1 MSVLTHG
8 YSLAALIS
16 LAFLTGCASTQ
27 PVPYTGVTSSS
38 QMKPD
43 TQDESGHIAYSYN
56 TPTEWNKY
64 SRAIVD
70 PVVIYQGPDAQFD
83 DVSPE
88 QKQQLAAHMQQQFNK
103 SIGER
108 FPLTTTITPG
118 TLRIRLT
125 LTGAETTTPFL
136 GTFTRFDLMG
146 APYNIVQS
154 VRGKQGS
161 FTGSVSYAVE
171 IYDAPSNQL
180 LKSYISKQY
189 PNSLNIGASWG
200 ALDAAETGLDK
211 GAEQLQEQLK

>member
-1 MSVLTHG
+1 MSALTNG

-43 TQDESGHIAYSYN
+43 TQDDSGHIAYRFSA
-56 TPTEWNKY
+56 PTDWNKY
-64 SRAIVD
+64 SRAILD
-70 PVVIYQGPDAQFD
+70 PVVIYQGTDAQFD

-88 QKQQLAAHMQQQFNK
+88 QKHALAAYMQQAFGK
-103 SIGER
+103 RIGER
-108 FPLTTTITPG
+108 FPLTHAITPG

-125 LTGAETTTPFL
+125 LTGAETTTPVL
-136 GTFTRFDLMG
+136 GTFSRFDLMG
-146 APYNIVQS
+146 GPYNIVQS

-180 LKSYISKQY
+180 LEAYISKQY

-200 ALDAAETGLDK
+200 ALSAAETGLDK
-211 GAEQLQEQLK
+211 GAEKLQDQLK

>member
-1 MSVLTHG
+1 MSALTNG

-43 TQDESGHIAYSYN
+43 TQDESGHIAYSFSA
-56 TPTEWNKY
+56 PTDWNKY
-64 SRAIVD
+64 SRALLD
-70 PVVIYQGPDAQFD
+70 PVVIYQGADAQFD

-88 QKQQLAAHMQQQFNK
+88 QKQALASYMQQAFGK
-103 SIGER
+103 SVGEH
-108 FPLTTTITPG
+108 FPLTNAITPG

-125 LTGAETTTPFL
+125 LTGAETTTPVL
-136 GTFTRFDLMG
+136 GTFSRFDLMG
-146 APYNIVQS
+146 GPYNIVQS

-180 LKSYISKQY
+180 LKAYISKQY

-200 ALDAAETGLDK
+200 ALSAAETGLDK
-211 GAEQLQEQLK
+211 GAEQLQDQLK

>member
-1 MSVLTHG
+1 MSALTNG

-38 QMKPD
+38 RMKPD
-43 TQDESGHIAYSYN
+43 TQDESGHISYRYSI
-56 TPTEWNKY
+56 PTDWNKY
-64 SRAIVD
+64 SRAILD
-70 PVVIYQGPDAQFD
+70 PVLIYQGPDAQFD
-83 DVSPE
+83 DVSAE
-88 QKQQLAAHMQQQFNK
+88 QKQALADYMHQAFGK
-103 SIGER
+103 SVGQH
-108 FPLTTTITPG
+108 FPLTQTKTPG

-125 LTGAETTTPFL
+125 LTGAETTTPVL
-136 GTFTRFDLMG
+136 GTFSRFDLMG
-146 APYNIVQS
+146 GPYNIVQS

-171 IYDAPSNQL
+171 IYDATSDQL
-180 LKSYISKQY
+180 LSAYIAKQY

-200 ALDAAETGLDK
+200 ALSAAETGLDI